1 MKNFLHPEQNTAT
14 NRYIIIDTE
23 TKEVTL
29 HASSMIAYKKEDYT
43 RLLKEA
49 GFTDIEFHE
58 SLTGEETDQQK
69 HLEVVVAQ
77 KK

>member
-1 MKNFLHPEQNTAT
+1 
-14 NRYIIIDTE
+14 
-23 TKEVTL
+23 
-29 HASSMIAYKKEDYT
+29 MIAYTRNDYKK
-43 RLLKEA
+43 LLTEA

-69 HLEVVVAQ
+69 HLEVVVAH